1 MGGGCIMIRGKDGN
15 EIDEKYL
22 YVSRKYIDIE
32 DLNTIGVNMSNKY
45 DLAISLEVAE
55 HLEPDASTNFVKA
68 ITSYSDLVLFSAA
81 IDDQQNPIHTNVRP
95 INFWV
100 DLFQKQGYECFDI
113 IRPELIERE
122 YNVDSWYIQNILL
135 FAKDLSK
142 EKLLKRGYTPRNKV
156 IQFYHPN
163 MLYGYIKQIH
173 YTHTVTYKFYRK
185 IMKPI
190 AKISKKLGFGSKL
203 YDYVNKHLYI

>member
-1 MGGGCIMIRGKDGN
+1 MIRGKDGN

-22 YVSRKYIDIE
+22 YVPREYIDIE
-32 DLNTIGVNMSNKY
+32 DLNKIGPNMSNKY

-55 HLEPDASTNFVKA
+55 HLEPNSSINFVKCL
-68 ITSYSDLVLFSAA
+68 TSYSDLVLFSAA
-81 IDDQQNPIHTNVRP
+81 IDDQQNPIHTNIRP

-113 IRPELIERE
+113 IRPQLIERE

-135 FAKDLSK
+135 FAKNSPKD
-142 EKLLKRGYTPRNKV
+142 KLLKKGYTPRTNV
-156 IQFYHPN
+156 IQFYHPT

-173 YTHTVTYKFYRK
+173 YTHTIKYKFYRK

-190 AKISKKLGFGSKL
+190 AKIFKKLGLGSRL